1 MMFSDLSLKLYCAV
15 KQGVIKNRN
24 EFWRNCNSEK
34 KILSLDLDT
43 DTYIN
48 ELKAS
53 GISLVCAF
61 DSEFPE
67 ISPEIKTTEKPFL
80 FTYQGDLSL
89 LSDISRNVAVIGTL
103 TPTEQITER
112 EKKFVRKLTEK
123 GLNIIS
129 GLAKG
134 CDTIAHETC
143 LSCGGKTIAF
153 LPSTLSSIYPKS
165 NVKLAKEIVERGG
178 LIITEYITEPHNR
191 YESIKRFIDRDRLQA
206 MFSSAVILT
215 ASNITG
221 KGDSGSRY
229 AMDKAFKYN
238 RKRRVMYNEK
248 TDSNNPL
255 FEMNKEYINKGAEI
269 LTAASINK
277 LCTTSLI

>member
-1 MMFSDLSLKLYCAV
+1 MFSDVSLKLYCAV
-15 KQGVIKNRN
+15 KQGVIKSRN
-24 EFWRNCNSEK
+24 EFWRNFNSEEK
-34 KILSLDLDT
+34 VSSLNFNT
-43 DTYIN
+43 DICIK

-61 DSEFPE
+61 DLEFPE

-80 FTYQGDLSL
+80 FAYQGDITL

-103 TPTEQITER
+103 TPTEEIAER
-112 EKKFVRKLTEK
+112 ENKFVRLLTEK
-123 GLNIIS
+123 GLNIVS

-134 CDTIAHETC
+134 CDTVAHETC
-143 LSCGGKTIAF
+143 LNCNGKTIAF
-153 LPSTLSSIYPKS
+153 LPSTLTSICPKS
-165 NVKLAKEIVERGG
+165 NVKLAKEIVERSG
-178 LIITEYITEPHNR
+178 LIITEYITAPHNR
-191 YESIKRFIDRDRLQA
+191 YENIKRFIDRDRLQA

-215 ASNITG
+215 ASNIKE

-238 RKRRVMYNEK
+238 RKRLVMYNEK
-248 TDSNNPL
+248 TDSDNPL

-269 LTAASINK
+269 LTAASVNN
-277 LCTTSLI
+277 LCITSSI

>member
-1 MMFSDLSLKLYCAV
+1 MYSDLSLKLYCAV
-15 KQGVIKNRN
+15 KQGVIKSRN
-24 EFWRNCNSEK
+24 EFWRNFNSEK

-48 ELKAS
+48 ELKDN

-80 FTYQGDLSL
+80 FAYQGDVTL

-103 TPTEQITER
+103 TPTEDIAER
-112 EKKFVRKLTEK
+112 ENKFVHKLTEK
-123 GLNIIS
+123 GLNIVS

-178 LIITEYITEPHNR
+178 LIITEYVTAPHNR

-206 MFSSAVILT
+206 IFSSTVILT
-215 ASNITG
+215 ASNIKG

-229 AMDKAFKYN
+229 AMEKAFEYN
-238 RKRRVMYNEK
+238 RKRLAMYNEK
-248 TDSNNPL
+248 TDNNNPL

-269 LTAASINK
+269 LTAASVNNQI
-277 LCTTSLI
+277 

>member
-1 MMFSDLSLKLYCAV
+1 MYSDLSLKLYCAV
-15 KQGVIKNRN
+15 KQGVIKSRN
-24 EFWRNCNSEK
+24 EFWHNFNSEK

-43 DTYIN
+43 DTCIN

-80 FTYQGDLSL
+80 FTYQGDVTL

-103 TPTEQITER
+103 TPTEDIAER
-112 EKKFVRKLTEK
+112 ENKFVHKLTEK
-123 GLNIIS
+123 GLNIVS

-134 CDTIAHETC
+134 
-143 LSCGGKTIAF
+143 
-153 LPSTLSSIYPKS
+153 SIYPKS
-165 NVKLAKEIVERGG
+165 NVKLAKEIVEHDG
-178 LIITEYITEPHNR
+178 LIITEYITAPHDK
-191 YESIKRFIDRDRLQA
+191 YENIKRFIDRDRLQA

-215 ASNITG
+215 ASNIKG

-229 AMDKAFKYN
+229 AMEKAFEYN
-238 RKRRVMYNEK
+238 RKRLAMYNEN
-248 TDSNNPL
+248 TDNNNPL

-269 LTAASINK
+269 LTTVSVNN
-277 LCTTSLI
+277 LCTISSI

>member
-269 LTAASINK
+269 LTAASVNN
-277 LCTTSLI
+277 LCTTSSI

>member
-1 MMFSDLSLKLYCAV
+1 MYSDLSLKLYCAV
-15 KQGVIKNRN
+15 KQSVIKSRN
-24 EFWRNCNSEK
+24 EFWRNFNSEK

-48 ELKAS
+48 ELKDN

-80 FTYQGDLSL
+80 FAYQGDVTL

-103 TPTEQITER
+103 TPTEDIAER
-112 EKKFVRKLTEK
+112 ENKFVHKLTEK
-123 GLNIIS
+123 GLNIVS

-178 LIITEYITEPHNR
+178 LIITEYVTAPHNR

-206 MFSSAVILT
+206 IFSSTVILT
-215 ASNITG
+215 ASNIKG

-229 AMDKAFKYN
+229 AMEKAFEYN
-238 RKRRVMYNEK
+238 RKRLAMYNEK
-248 TDSNNPL
+248 TDNNNPL

-269 LTAASINK
+269 LTAASVNNQI
-277 LCTTSLI
+277 

>member
-1 MMFSDLSLKLYCAV
+1 MFSDVSLKLYCAV
-15 KQGVIKNRN
+15 KQGVIKSRN
-24 EFWRNCNSEK
+24 EFWRNFNSEEK
-34 KILSLDLDT
+34 VSSLNFNT
-43 DTYIN
+43 DICIK

-61 DSEFPE
+61 DPEFPE

-80 FTYQGDLSL
+80 FAYQGDITL

-103 TPTEQITER
+103 TPTEEIAER
-112 EKKFVRKLTEK
+112 ENKLVRKLTEK
-123 GLNIIS
+123 GLNIVS

-153 LPSTLSSIYPKS
+153 LPSTLTSIYPKS
-165 NVKLAKEIVERGG
+165 NVKLAKQIVERDG
-178 LIITEYITEPHNR
+178 LIITEYVNAPSTK
-191 YESIKRFIDRDRLQA
+191 YEIIKRFIDRDRLQA
-206 MFSSAVILT
+206 MFSSAIILT
-215 ASNITG
+215 ASNTKE
-221 KGDSGSRY
+221 KGDSGSRH
-229 AMDKAFKYN
+229 AMNKALEYN
-238 RKRRVMYNEK
+238 RKRLVMYNEK

-255 FEMNKEYINKGAEI
+255 LEMNKKYMNKGAEI
-269 LTAASINK
+269 LTAANVNK

>member
-1 MMFSDLSLKLYCAV
+1 MYSDLSLKLYCAV
-15 KQGVIKNRN
+15 KQGVIKSQN
-24 EFWRNCNSEK
+24 EFWRNFNYKEK
-34 KILSLDLDT
+34 VSSLNFNT
-43 DTYIN
+43 DIIIK

-61 DSEFPE
+61 DPEFPE

-80 FTYQGDLSL
+80 FAYQGDKTL
-89 LSDISRNVAVIGTL
+89 LSDISCNASVIGTL
-103 TPTEQITER
+103 TPTEEIAER
-112 EKKFVRKLTEK
+112 ENKFVRLLSEK
-123 GLNIIS
+123 GLNIVS

-153 LPSTLSSIYPKS
+153 LPSPLTSIYPKS
-165 NVKLAKEIVERGG
+165 NVKLAKQIVERGG
-178 LIITEYITEPHNR
+178 LIITEYITTPPTK

-215 ASNITG
+215 ASNTKG

-229 AMDKAFKYN
+229 AMNKALEYN
-238 RKRRVMYNEK
+238 RKRLVMYNEK
-248 TDSNNPL
+248 TDSSNPL
-255 FEMNKEYINKGAEI
+255 FEMNEEYIKKGAEI
-269 LTAASINK
+269 LTAASANN

>member
-1 MMFSDLSLKLYCAV
+1 MFSDVSLKLYCAV
-15 KQGVIKNRN
+15 QQGVIKSRSA
-24 EFWRNCNSEK
+24 FWRNFNYEEK
-34 KILSLDLDT
+34 VSSLNFNT
-43 DTYIN
+43 DICIK

-61 DSEFPE
+61 DPEFPE

-80 FTYQGDLSL
+80 FAYQGDITL

-103 TPTEQITER
+103 TPTEDIAER
-112 EKKFVRKLTEK
+112 ENKFVHKLTEK
-123 GLNIIS
+123 GLNIVS

-153 LPSTLSSIYPKS
+153 LPSTLTSIYPKS
-165 NVKLAKEIVERGG
+165 NVKLAKQIVERGG
-178 LIITEYITEPHNR
+178 LIITEYITTPPTK

-206 MFSSAVILT
+206 MFSSAIILT
-215 ASNITG
+215 ASNIKG
-221 KGDSGSRY
+221 NGDSGSRY
-229 AMDKAFKYN
+229 AMNKALEYN
-238 RKRRVMYNEK
+238 RKRLVMYNEK
-248 TDSNNPL
+248 TDSSNPL
-255 FEMNKEYINKGAEI
+255 FEMNEEYINNGAEI
-269 LTAASINK
+269 LTAASANN

>member
-1 MMFSDLSLKLYCAV
+1 MYSDLSLKLYCAV
-15 KQGVIKNRN
+15 KQGVIKSRN
-24 EFWRNCNSEK
+24 EFWRNFNSEK

-48 ELKAS
+48 ELKDN

-80 FTYQGDLSL
+80 FAYQGDVTL

-103 TPTEQITER
+103 TPTEDIAER
-112 EKKFVRKLTEK
+112 ENKFVHKLTEK
-123 GLNIIS
+123 GLNIVS

-178 LIITEYITEPHNR
+178 LIITEYVTAPHNR
-191 YESIKRFIDRDRLQA
+191 YESIKRFIDRNRLQA
-206 MFSSAVILT
+206 IFSSTVILT
-215 ASNITG
+215 ASNIKG

-229 AMDKAFKYN
+229 AMEKAFEYN
-238 RKRRVMYNEK
+238 RKRLAMYNEK
-248 TDSNNPL
+248 TDNNNPL

-269 LTAASINK
+269 LTAASVNNQI
-277 LCTTSLI
+277 